1 MKEIYKNFI
10 KCFQHVFEPFTGYT
24 HLSCGDQYCLLCEEW
39 WKQQNKKEIITNP
52 YHSEWMHPLYGVD
65 TSLKEIILKIVELLS
80 QIRVQSA
87 HFANVLDNDYL
98 SQ

>member
-1 MKEIYKNFI
+1 MY
-10 KCFQHVFEPFTGYT
+10 
-24 HLSCGDQYCLLCEEW
+24 
-39 WKQQNKKEIITNP
+39 
-52 YHSEWMHPLYGVD
+52 PLYGVD